1 VVERVAEMLPFF
13 VARKIARLLRAAP
26 NFGWHCMTLYKVV
39 LHNEPTNFHNPTT
52 GMKKNLVYNQ
62 NRFIFV

>member
-1 VVERVAEMLPFF
+1 MLPFF

-52 GMKKNLVYNQ
+52 GMKKKFGL
-62 NRFIFV
+62 